1 MSVQAPTGTNLRLMV
16 EDSAAAETAEQMTD
30 GGDQKK
36 FSSTGAR
43 FSLLEKDE
51 TGIDRRPVVRPD
63 GLQNGCMVSP
73 AVSGADDGL
82 DVYGGTVFIANSAV
96 TVSPQTDIAVT
107 RPAASMKNC
116 SSVMINASGIASVVG
131 GTDGSAFS
139 DTRGA
144 AGGPPYVPAGQ
155 VELATVRLDSDT
167 AAPLT
172 TDEIFFAPEFTHA
185 PAYRLLPYSASL
197 EFASPLPL
205 IHTGGL
211 AKAVWITRYEPSLTQ
226 LDVVTVRPP
235 AASFEIDR
243 ATGTIDRAKLNS
255 GSIVI
260 SLSGIQTDL
269 ARRIDGGVRLFEF
282 MPDSTQTRKE
292 FFYAAVEIVADY
304 SPQGLM
310 TGAATLLPVEEP
322 SIETE

>member
-16 EDSAAAETAEQMTD
+16 EDSAEASAAEQAVDSGD
-30 GGDQKK
+30 GKK
-36 FSSTGAR
+36 FSSTGSR
-43 FSLLEKDE
+43 FSLLAKDE
-51 TGIDRRPVVRPD
+51 TGTDRRPVVRPD

-73 AVSGADDGL
+73 AVSGADDAL
-82 DVYGGTVFIANSAV
+82 DVYGGKVFIANSAV

-116 SSVMINASGIASVVG
+116 SCVVINASGITSVVD
-131 GTDGSAFS
+131 GTDGSSFS
-139 DTRGA
+139 DTRGT
-144 AGGPPYVPAGQ
+144 AGGPPYVPVGQ
-155 VELATVRLDSDT
+155 VELATVRLDSEV
-167 AAPLT
+167 AAPVT
-172 TDEIFFAPEFTHA
+172 TDEIFFAPEYTHT
-185 PAYRLLPYSASL
+185 PSYRLLPYTASL
-197 EFASPLPL
+197 EFASPIPL
-205 IHTGGL
+205 IHTGGV
-211 AKAVWITRYEPSLTQ
+211 AKEVWIQWYEPSLTQ

-243 ATGTIDRAKLNS
+243 ATGTIERAKLKS
-255 GSIVI
+255 GSIVC

-322 SIETE
+322 SIETA